1 MKTKSV
7 TAFKSVSDAVSHARI
22 DLSYNKGL
30 ALRDLHELDQE
41 VEVAYAT
48 EDGEVFYE
56 YQCDIKLLNKYEP
69 FSGCISN
76 HGFELVYVKDDVI
89 HFTDNYLPKTDE
101 SRLAIRKAGVMV
113 TSS

>member
-7 TAFKSVSDAVSHARI
+7 TKFNSVSEAVSHAKI
-22 DLSYNKGL
+22 DLSYNKSL
-30 ALRDLHELDQE
+30 ALRDIHELDQE
-41 VEVAYAT
+41 VFVAYAT

-56 YQCDIKLLNKYEP
+56 YDCDIKLLNKYSP
-69 FSGCISN
+69 FSGCINN
-76 HGFELVYVKDDVI
+76 HDFELVYVKDDVI
-89 HFTDNYLPKTDE
+89 HFTENYLPKTTE